1 MATDNQPGNVFG
13 AYEAKVHFS
22 ELLQRVEQG
31 GEITITRHG
40 TPVARMIPA
49 KRQRTTAERRAA
61 VERWTEQR
69 AGLRLGKLKLKAL
82 ISEGRR

>member
-22 ELLQRVEQG
+22 ELLQQVEQG
-31 GEITITRHG
+31 HEITITRHG

-49 KRQRTTAERRAA
+49 QRLHTSQERQAAIERLAQLR
-61 VERWTEQR
+61 R
-69 AGLRLGKLKLKAL
+69 GLRLGKLKVKNL
-82 ISEGRR
+82 ITEGRR

>member
-1 MATDNQPGNVFG
+1 MATENQPGNVFG

-49 KRQRTTAERRAA
+49 KRQHNAAERRAA
-61 VERWTEQR
+61 VERWAEQR
-69 AGLRLGKLKLKAL
+69 AGLRLGTLKLKAL